1 MNKDHEK
8 YIPLSTV
15 KGRSKVENL
24 HGHIAINKA
33 NIPSTWKRTQATS
46 AISGF
51 ILPPLSKEE
60 VSHSLWVT
68 FVIPAQEIC
77 KNWYEKTKL
86 PWNNPG
92 KCSHFRW
99 TFNRSQFRVYD
110 NVPKLTAVICKKY
123 LNVLSQGNLQ
133 LTVWSS

>member
-51 ILPPLSKEE
+51 ILPTIKQGRGFALT
-60 VSHSLWVT
+60 LGYFCYT
-68 FVIPAQEIC
+68 GTGDLQ
-77 KNWYEKTKL
+77 KL
-86 PWNNPG
+86 
-92 KCSHFRW
+92 
-99 TFNRSQFRVYD
+99 
-110 NVPKLTAVICKKY
+110 I
-123 LNVLSQGNLQ
+123 
-133 LTVWSS
+133 